1 MASNV
6 NPTVRRRR
14 LGQELRR
21 LRELKGMTAEEVA
34 ERLLVSQSK
43 ISRLENGRRSISQRD
58 VRDLCGVYEVED
70 HRIVDSLMQM
80 AKDSRQQG
88 WWHAFG
94 DIPYSVYIGLETD
107 AASLRVYDPQV
118 VPGLLQ
124 TPQYA
129 EALIAGALPETVPA
143 DVEKRVNVRLRRQER
158 VKATENPLR
167 LWVVIDE
174 AALRRTI
181 GGKQLMIDQLE
192 SLIDQSRLPHVTV
205 QVLPFSMGAHPG
217 INGQYAILEFPDAS
231 DSSVVYIEGV
241 TSDLYLEKANDVQ
254 KYSVMYEHS
263 AGAGPEC
270 GPDPGIHHRD
280 RQGVRRWNGLL
291 SAGIGRLGAEARHGT
306 PRAHRGGRPSRNM
319 PSGRVNGRP
328 AARRLRVASITPTE
342 NAGRERPTRE
352 NRSEHGNSS
361 GRHGHLDQVLV
372 LHRKRRMR

>member
-88 WWHAFG
+88 WWHSFG

-124 TPQYA
+124 TRGYA
-129 EALIAGALPETVPA
+129 EALINGALPETTQS
-143 DVEKRVNVRLRRQER
+143 DIDKRVQVRMRRQER
-158 VKATENPLR
+158 IQAADQPLR
-167 LWVVIDE
+167 LWTVLDE
-174 AALRRTI
+174 AALKRTV
-181 GGKQLMIDQLE
+181 GGKNVMREQLE
-192 SLIDQSRLPHVTV
+192 HLVEQSQLPHVTV
-205 QVLPFSMGAHPG
+205 QVIPFEMGAHPG
-217 INGQYAILEFPDAS
+217 LNGQYAILEFPDAA

-254 KYSVMYEHS
+254 KYSVMYEHLRAQALNVEQS
-263 AGAGPEC
+263 
-270 GPDPGIHHRD
+270 
-280 RQGVRRWNGLL
+280 RQFI
-291 SAGIGRLGAEARHGT
+291 SEIAKEYAR
-306 PRAHRGGRPSRNM
+306 
-319 PSGRVNGRP
+319 
-328 AARRLRVASITPTE
+328 
-342 NAGRERPTRE
+342 
-352 NRSEHGNSS
+352 
-361 GRHGHLDQVLV
+361 
-372 LHRKRRMR
+372 

>member
-70 HRIVDSLMQM
+70 VRIVDSLMQM

-88 WWHAFG
+88 WWHSFG

-124 TPQYA
+124 TRTYA
-129 EALIAGALPETVPA
+129 ESLISGALPEATPT
-143 DVEKRVNVRLRRQER
+143 DIDKRVQVRLRRQER
-158 VKATENPLR
+158 ISAADNPLR
-167 LWVVIDE
+167 LWAVLDE
-174 AALRRTI
+174 AALRREV
-181 GGKQLMIDQLE
+181 GNRQVMIEQLE
-192 SLIDQSRLPHVTV
+192 HLIEMSQLPHVTV
-205 QVLPFSMGAHPG
+205 QMIPFTMGAHPG
-217 INGQYAILEFPDAS
+217 VSGQYAILEFPDAA

-241 TSDLYLEKANDVQ
+241 TSDLYLEKAQDVQ
-254 KYSVMYEHS
+254 KYSVMYEHLRAQALNVDQS
-263 AGAGPEC
+263 REFIS
-270 GPDPGIHHRD
+270 GIAKD
-280 RQGVRRWNGLL
+280 Y
-291 SAGIGRLGAEARHGT
+291 AR
-306 PRAHRGGRPSRNM
+306 
-319 PSGRVNGRP
+319 
-328 AARRLRVASITPTE
+328 
-342 NAGRERPTRE
+342 
-352 NRSEHGNSS
+352 
-361 GRHGHLDQVLV
+361 
-372 LHRKRRMR
+372 

>member
-70 HRIVDSLMQM
+70 QRVVDSLMQM

-94 DIPYSVYIGLETD
+94 DVPYSVYIGLETD

-124 TPQYA
+124 TRPYA
-129 EALIAGALPETVPA
+129 EALIAGALPETTPA
-143 DVEKRVNVRLRRQER
+143 DIDKRVQVRLRRQER
-158 VKATENPLR
+158 ISAPESPLR
-167 LWVVIDE
+167 LWTVLDE
-174 AALRRTI
+174 SALRRVV
-181 GGKQLMIDQLE
+181 GNRSLMREQLE
-192 SLIDQSRLPHVTV
+192 HLVEQSQLPHVTV
-205 QVLPFSMGAHPG
+205 QVIPFDMGAHPG
-217 INGQYAILEFPDAS
+217 LNGQYAILEFPDAS

-241 TSDLYLEKANDVQ
+241 TSDLYLEKPADVQ
-254 KYSVMYEHS
+254 KYSVMYEHLRAQALNVEQS
-263 AGAGPEC
+263 
-270 GPDPGIHHRD
+270 
-280 RQGVRRWNGLL
+280 RQLIADIAKDYAQL
-291 SAGIGRLGAEARHGT
+291 
-306 PRAHRGGRPSRNM
+306 RP
-319 PSGRVNGRP
+319 
-328 AARRLRVASITPTE
+328 
-342 NAGRERPTRE
+342 
-352 NRSEHGNSS
+352 H
-361 GRHGHLDQVLV
+361 
-372 LHRKRRMR
+372 

>member
-70 HRIVDSLMQM
+70 HRIVESLMQM

-88 WWHAFG
+88 WWHSFG

-124 TPQYA
+124 TRQYA
-129 EALIAGALPETVPA
+129 EALIAGALPETAPA
-143 DVEKRVNVRLRRQER
+143 DVDKRVQVRLRRQER
-158 VKATENPLR
+158 ISAAENPLR
-167 LWVVIDE
+167 LWTVLDE
-174 AALRRTI
+174 AALCRTV
-181 GGKQLMIDQLE
+181 GNSDVMRDQLE
-192 SLIDQSRLPHVTV
+192 HLVEQSQLPHVTV
-205 QVLPFSMGAHPG
+205 QVIPFDMGAHPG
-217 INGQYAILEFPDAS
+217 LNGQYAILEFPDAA

-254 KYSVMYEHS
+254 RYSVMYEH
-263 AGAGPEC
+263 
-270 GPDPGIHHRD
+270 
-280 RQGVRRWNGLL
+280 L
-291 SAGIGRLGAEARHGT
+291 
-306 PRAHRGGRPSRNM
+306 RAQALNVEQSREFIAKM
-319 PSGRVNGRP
+319 
-328 AARRLRVASITPTE
+328 AKKHAS
-342 NAGRERPTRE
+342 
-352 NRSEHGNSS
+352 
-361 GRHGHLDQVLV
+361 
-372 LHRKRRMR
+372 

>member
-1 MASNV
+1 MASSV

-70 HRIVDSLMQM
+70 VRIVDSLMQM

-88 WWHAFG
+88 WWHSFG

-124 TPQYA
+124 TRQYA
-129 EALIAGALPETVPA
+129 EALITGALPETALA
-143 DVEKRVNVRLRRQER
+143 DVEKRVQVRLRRQER
-158 VKATENPLR
+158 ISAPENPLR
-167 LWVVIDE
+167 LWTVMDESAVRRVVGN
-174 AALRRTI
+174 RS
-181 GGKQLMIDQLE
+181 LMRDQLE
-192 SLIDQSRLPHVTV
+192 HLVEQSQLPHVTV
-205 QVLPFSMGAHPG
+205 QVIPFDMGAHPG
-217 INGQYAILEFPDAS
+217 LNGQYAILEFPDAA

-254 KYSVMYEHS
+254 KYSVMYEHLRAQALNVDQS
-263 AGAGPEC
+263 
-270 GPDPGIHHRD
+270 
-280 RQGVRRWNGLL
+280 RQFI
-291 SAGIGRLGAEARHGT
+291 ADIAKEYAR
-306 PRAHRGGRPSRNM
+306 
-319 PSGRVNGRP
+319 
-328 AARRLRVASITPTE
+328 
-342 NAGRERPTRE
+342 
-352 NRSEHGNSS
+352 
-361 GRHGHLDQVLV
+361 
-372 LHRKRRMR
+372 

>member
-70 HRIVDSLMQM
+70 HRIVESLMQM

-88 WWHAFG
+88 WWHSFG

-124 TPQYA
+124 TRPYA
-129 EALIAGALPETVPA
+129 EALIAGALPETAPA
-143 DVEKRVNVRLRRQER
+143 DVDKRVQVRLRRQER
-158 VKATENPLR
+158 ISAAENPLR
-167 LWVVIDE
+167 LWTVLDE
-174 AALRRTI
+174 AALCRTV
-181 GGKQLMIDQLE
+181 GNSDLMRDQLE
-192 SLIDQSRLPHVTV
+192 HLVEQSQLPHVTV
-205 QVLPFSMGAHPG
+205 QVIPFDMGAHPG
-217 INGQYAILEFPDAS
+217 LNGQYAILEFPDAA

-254 KYSVMYEHS
+254 RYSVMYEH
-263 AGAGPEC
+263 
-270 GPDPGIHHRD
+270 
-280 RQGVRRWNGLL
+280 L
-291 SAGIGRLGAEARHGT
+291 
-306 PRAHRGGRPSRNM
+306 RAQALNVEQSREFIAKM
-319 PSGRVNGRP
+319 
-328 AARRLRVASITPTE
+328 AKKHAS
-342 NAGRERPTRE
+342 
-352 NRSEHGNSS
+352 
-361 GRHGHLDQVLV
+361 
-372 LHRKRRMR
+372 

>member
-88 WWHAFG
+88 WWHSFG

-124 TPQYA
+124 TRAYA
-129 EALIAGALPETVPA
+129 EALITGALPETTTS
-143 DVEKRVNVRLRRQER
+143 DIEKRVQVRMRRQDR
-158 VKATENPLR
+158 IAAPTNPLR
-167 LWVVIDE
+167 LWTVLDE
-174 AALRRTI
+174 SALRRVV
-181 GGKQLMIDQLE
+181 GSEQLMREQLE
-192 SLIDQSRLPHVTV
+192 HLVEQSQLPHVTV
-205 QVLPFSMGAHPG
+205 QVIPFELGAHPG
-217 INGQYAILEFPDAS
+217 LNGQYAILEFPDAA

-254 KYSVMYEHS
+254 QYSVMYEH
-263 AGAGPEC
+263 
-270 GPDPGIHHRD
+270 
-280 RQGVRRWNGLL
+280 L
-291 SAGIGRLGAEARHGT
+291 
-306 PRAHRGGRPSRNM
+306 RAQALNVEQS
-319 PSGRVNGRP
+319 
-328 AARRLRVASITPTE
+328 RRLITE
-342 NAGRERPTRE
+342 ISQGYAR
-352 NRSEHGNSS
+352 
-361 GRHGHLDQVLV
+361 
-372 LHRKRRMR
+372 

>member
-88 WWHAFG
+88 WWHSFG

-124 TPQYA
+124 TRPYA
-129 EALIAGALPETVPA
+129 EALIAGVLPETAPG
-143 DVEKRVNVRLRRQER
+143 DIDKRVQVRLRRQER
-158 VKATENPLR
+158 ISAPDNPLR
-167 LWVVIDE
+167 LWTVLDE
-174 AALRRTI
+174 AALRRVV
-181 GGKQLMIDQLE
+181 GNRSLMREQLE
-192 SLIDQSRLPHVTV
+192 HLVEQSQLPHVTV
-205 QVLPFSMGAHPG
+205 QVIPFDMGAHPG
-217 INGQYAILEFPDAS
+217 LNGQYAILEFPDAA

-241 TSDLYLEKANDVQ
+241 TSDLYLEKAADVQ
-254 KYSVMYEHS
+254 KYSVMYEHLRAQALNVEQS
-263 AGAGPEC
+263 
-270 GPDPGIHHRD
+270 
-280 RQGVRRWNGLL
+280 RQFI
-291 SAGIGRLGAEARHGT
+291 ADIAKEYAR
-306 PRAHRGGRPSRNM
+306 
-319 PSGRVNGRP
+319 
-328 AARRLRVASITPTE
+328 
-342 NAGRERPTRE
+342 
-352 NRSEHGNSS
+352 
-361 GRHGHLDQVLV
+361 
-372 LHRKRRMR
+372 

>member
-88 WWHAFG
+88 WWHSFG

-124 TPQYA
+124 TRPYA
-129 EALIAGALPETVPA
+129 EALITGALPETTPT
-143 DVEKRVNVRLRRQER
+143 DIEKRVQVRLRRQER
-158 VKATENPLR
+158 IVAPENPLR
-167 LWVVIDE
+167 LWTVLDE
-174 AALRRTI
+174 SALRRVV
-181 GGKQLMIDQLE
+181 GSRHLMRDQLE
-192 SLIDQSRLPHVTV
+192 HLVEQSQLPHVTV
-205 QVLPFSMGAHPG
+205 QVIPFEMGAHPG
-217 INGQYAILEFPDAS
+217 LNGQYAILEFPDAA

-254 KYSVMYEHS
+254 QYSVMYEHLRAQALNVDQS
-263 AGAGPEC
+263 
-270 GPDPGIHHRD
+270 
-280 RQGVRRWNGLL
+280 RQLI
-291 SAGIGRLGAEARHGT
+291 ADIAKEYAR
-306 PRAHRGGRPSRNM
+306 
-319 PSGRVNGRP
+319 
-328 AARRLRVASITPTE
+328 
-342 NAGRERPTRE
+342 
-352 NRSEHGNSS
+352 
-361 GRHGHLDQVLV
+361 
-372 LHRKRRMR
+372 

>member
-124 TPQYA
+124 TRGYA
-129 EALIAGALPETVPA
+129 EALITGALPETPQA
-143 DVEKRVNVRLRRQER
+143 DIDKRVLVRVRRQER
-158 VKATENPLR
+158 IHSVESPLR
-167 LWVVIDE
+167 LWTVLDE
-174 AALRRTI
+174 AALRRAV
-181 GGKQLMIDQLE
+181 GNKQVMIEQLE
-192 SLIDQSRLPHVTV
+192 HLVEMSQLPHVTV
-205 QVLPFSMGAHPG
+205 QVIPFSMGAHPG
-217 INGQYAILEFPDAS
+217 VNGQYAILEFPDTA

-241 TSDLYLEKANDVQ
+241 TSDLYLEKANDVH
-254 KYSVMYEHS
+254 KYSVMYEHLR
-263 AGAGPEC
+263 AQALNVEQT
-270 GPDPGIHHRD
+270 
-280 RQGVRRWNGLL
+280 RQFITEI
-291 SAGIGRLGAEARHGT
+291 AKEYAR
-306 PRAHRGGRPSRNM
+306 
-319 PSGRVNGRP
+319 
-328 AARRLRVASITPTE
+328 
-342 NAGRERPTRE
+342 
-352 NRSEHGNSS
+352 
-361 GRHGHLDQVLV
+361 
-372 LHRKRRMR
+372 

>member
-107 AASLRVYDPQV
+107 AASLRVYEPQIM
-118 VPGLLQ
+118 PGLLQ
-124 TPQYA
+124 TREYA
-129 EALIAGALPETVPA
+129 EALITGAMPESGPS
-143 DVEKRVNVRLRRQER
+143 DIEKRVNVRMRRQER
-158 VKATENPLR
+158 VKEPEHPLR
-167 LWVVIDE
+167 LWAVVDE
-174 AALRRTI
+174 AALRRVV
-181 GGKQLMIDQLE
+181 GDKRMMREQLE
-192 SLIDQSRLPHVTV
+192 YLVEMSQQPHVTV
-205 QVLPFSMGAHPG
+205 QVLPFDMGAHPG

-241 TSDLYLEKANDVQ
+241 TSDLYLEKPNDVQ
-254 KYSVMYEHS
+254 KYTVMYEHLRAQALNVDQS
-263 AGAGPEC
+263 
-270 GPDPGIHHRD
+270 
-280 RQGVRRWNGLL
+280 RQFI
-291 SAGIGRLGAEARHGT
+291 ADTAKEYAR
-306 PRAHRGGRPSRNM
+306 
-319 PSGRVNGRP
+319 
-328 AARRLRVASITPTE
+328 
-342 NAGRERPTRE
+342 
-352 NRSEHGNSS
+352 
-361 GRHGHLDQVLV
+361 
-372 LHRKRRMR
+372 

>member
-88 WWHAFG
+88 WWHSFG

-107 AASLRVYDPQV
+107 AASLRIYDPQV

-124 TPQYA
+124 TRQYA
-129 EALIAGALPETVPA
+129 EALIAGALPETAPA
-143 DVEKRVNVRLRRQER
+143 DIEKRVQVRMRRQER
-158 VKATENPLR
+158 ISAAENPLR
-167 LWVVIDE
+167 LWTVLDE
-174 AALRRTI
+174 AALRRI
-181 GGKQLMIDQLE
+181 VGSPALMREQMEHLVE
-192 SLIDQSRLPHVTV
+192 QSRLPHVTV
-205 QVLPFSMGAHPG
+205 QVIPFDMGAHPG
-217 INGQYAILEFPDAS
+217 LNGQYAILEFPDTA

-254 KYSVMYEHS
+254 KYSVMYEHLRAQALNVEQS
-263 AGAGPEC
+263 
-270 GPDPGIHHRD
+270 
-280 RQGVRRWNGLL
+280 RQFIADIAKG
-291 SAGIGRLGAEARHGT
+291 
-306 PRAHRGGRPSRNM
+306 
-319 PSGRVNGRP
+319 
-328 AARRLRVASITPTE
+328 
-342 NAGRERPTRE
+342 
-352 NRSEHGNSS
+352 
-361 GRHGHLDQVLV
+361 D
-372 LHRKRRMR
+372 MR

>member
-88 WWHAFG
+88 WWHSFG

-124 TPQYA
+124 TRAYA
-129 EALIAGALPETVPA
+129 ETLITGALPETTPI
-143 DVEKRVNVRLRRQER
+143 DIDKRVQVRVRRQER
-158 VKATENPLR
+158 IAAPDNPLR
-167 LWVVIDE
+167 LWTVLDE
-174 AALRRTI
+174 SALRRVVGSRTV
-181 GGKQLMIDQLE
+181 MREQLE
-192 SLIDQSRLPHVTV
+192 HLVEQSQLPHVTV
-205 QVLPFSMGAHPG
+205 QVIPFDMGAHPG
-217 INGQYAILEFPDAS
+217 LNGQYAILEFPDAA

-254 KYSVMYEHS
+254 KYSVMYEHLRAQALNVEQS
-263 AGAGPEC
+263 
-270 GPDPGIHHRD
+270 
-280 RQGVRRWNGLL
+280 RQFIAKIAQEYALQEPV
-291 SAGIGRLGAEARHGT
+291 
-306 PRAHRGGRPSRNM
+306 
-319 PSGRVNGRP
+319 
-328 AARRLRVASITPTE
+328 
-342 NAGRERPTRE
+342 
-352 NRSEHGNSS
+352 
-361 GRHGHLDQVLV
+361 
-372 LHRKRRMR
+372 